1 MVSPPLFIVNYK
13 KVDNRGIAV
22 TNKEAVL
29 HALAH
34 GRDGYISGAEL
45 ARALSIS
52 RAAVWKGVERLR
64 DEGHLI
70 EGKPKIGYRLIS
82 MTPLFDRERL
92 QRALAGWDVQLFDT
106 IDSTNR
112 YAKSLESEK
121 AVVIALAQSAGRG
134 RRGRSFYSPRGGL
147 YLSLRFPLS
156 FALEEA
162 MLLTSMASVAV
173 HRSLWEVAGVDCS
186 IKWVNDL
193 YLGGKKLC
201 GILTEGVVGLE
212 SGQLSSVVV
221 GIGINL
227 FTALGEELERT
238 AVSLYESEDAAF
250 SSLDANDL
258 VIKIVSHMS
267 ALISAL
273 PDRSYLEYYRA
284 HSLLDG
290 RDVVVHQAG
299 GQFEAHV
306 IGIDDDAHLVVEDR
320 EGTVHT
326 LSSAEITIR
335 LAR

>member
-1 MVSPPLFIVNYK
+1 
-13 KVDNRGIAV
+13 
-22 TNKEAVL
+22 
-29 HALAH
+29 
-34 GRDGYISGAEL
+34 
-45 ARALSIS
+45 
-52 RAAVWKGVERLR
+52 
-64 DEGHLI
+64 
-70 EGKPKIGYRLIS
+70 

-92 QRALAGWDVQLFDT
+92 QRALVGWDVQLFDT

-134 RRGRSFYSPRGGL
+134 RRGRSFYSPQGGL

-173 HRSLWEVAGVDCS
+173 HRSLCEVAGVSCA

-238 AVSLYESEDAAF
+238 AVSLYESEDAAL

-320 EGTVHT
+320 EGRVHT